1 MNIIQAKDVTKLWW
15 IHLMLQTI
23 TTINRRRRKK
33 NIHAKCETQIQPKLS
48 IHQVQENGEMYTMA
62 NENWAQNKTTASVP
76 QEIVNKRK
84 SLCAPNAER

>member
-33 NIHAKCETQIQPKLS
+33 VNAKCETQIQPKLS

-62 NENWAQNKTTASVP
+62 NKNWAQNKTTASVP

-84 SLCAPNAER
+84 SLCAPNAKR